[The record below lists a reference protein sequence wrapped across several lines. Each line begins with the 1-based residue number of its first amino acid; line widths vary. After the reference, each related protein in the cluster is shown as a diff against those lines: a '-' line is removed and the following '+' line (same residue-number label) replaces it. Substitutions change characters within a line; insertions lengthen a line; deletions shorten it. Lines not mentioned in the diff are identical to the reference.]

1 MGTQSF
7 WARPKVLSAIRP
19 VEGLAERA
27 IVKSAS
33 FLPSFASNIDVV
45 STIVDKR
52 RGRTYVAESLKLRRK
67 RSENADTMAATALKF
82 IVPFLLLATR
92 AAAQRP
98 ENVSTCDYYTERK
111 YGKASP
117 LHQYHLIQSIVSLA
131 FAGSSSLPAENVSEK
146 ITGILNPGV
155 EEETGTA
162 VNLLPWFNGSI
173 PSSNLNNQA
182 IGIDWLDDGEV
193 QPLLDYLSR
202 KTENVTL
209 RPESNEL
216 YDRILLNVVW
226 TSMLTTSSR
235 LMGHFFIAFS
245 RVFGCSSPPP
255 PLPSTK
261 GPVSLAY
268 VSPFPFPPSHRSNN

>member
-1 MGTQSF
+1 
-7 WARPKVLSAIRP
+7 
-19 VEGLAERA
+19 
-27 IVKSAS
+27 
-33 FLPSFASNIDVV
+33 
-45 STIVDKR
+45 
-52 RGRTYVAESLKLRRK
+52 
-67 RSENADTMAATALKF
+67 MAATALKF
-82 IVPFLLLATR
+82 IVPFLLLMTR

-98 ENVSTCDYYTERK
+98 ENVSTCDYYTEQK
-111 YGKASP
+111 YGEPSP

-131 FAGSSSLPAENVSEK
+131 FAGSSSLPAQNVSEK

-155 EEETGTA
+155 EEGTGTA
-162 VNLLPWFNGSI
+162 VHLLPWFNGSI

-193 QPLLDYLSR
+193 QPLLDYLSG
-202 KTENVTL
+202 KTANVTL

-216 YDRILLNVVW
+216 YDRILLNIVR
-226 TSMLTTSSR
+226 TSMLTTCSR

-255 PLPSTK
+255 PLPATK

-268 VSPFPFPPSHRSNN
+268 ARPSPFRHSHRSSN